1 MMTRSFVLSAVCAAF
16 VFTGASALAADK
28 TKTAAK
34 STPHAA
40 TQPATEST
48 VTENVSP
55 TQLEIAARVLQGDAH
70 CEFNQQVGVH
80 AIEGKPGHFKVSFKS
95 VSYTMVPQET
105 TTGAV
110 RLEDKKAGVVW
121 IQIPA
126 KSMMLNSKI
135 GQRMVDGCATSQ
147 QRASL

>member
-1 MMTRSFVLSAVCAAF
+1 MTRSFVLSAVCAAF

-28 TKTAAK
+28 AKAAHKATPQAAAAESTAAD
-34 STPHAA
+34 
-40 TQPATEST
+40 
-48 VTENVSP
+48 NVSP
-55 TQLEIAARVLQGDAH
+55 TQLEIASRVLTGDAR
-70 CEFNQQVGVH
+70 CDLNQQVSVRPIDGN
-80 AIEGKPGHFKVSFKS
+80 PGHFKVSFKN
-95 VSYTMVPQET
+95 VTYTMVPQET

-110 RLEDKKAGVVW
+110 RLEDKRAGVVW

>member
-1 MMTRSFVLSAVCAAF
+1 MTRSFVLSALCAACLT
-16 VFTGASALAADK
+16 VAGAGAIAQTQAK
-28 TKTAAK
+28 ATKTAAK
-34 STPHAA
+34 PAA
-40 TQPATEST
+40 KPAVHES

-55 TQLEIAARVLQGDAH
+55 SQLEIASRVLTGDAK
-70 CEFNQQVGVH
+70 CEFNQQVVVH
-80 AIEGKPGHFKVSFKS
+80 PLDGKPGHFKVSFKN
-95 VSYTMVPQET
+95 VTYTMIPQET

-147 QRASL
+147 QRT

>member
-1 MMTRSFVLSAVCAAF
+1 MNRSFVLSAFCAA
-16 VFTGASALAADK
+16 VLSITATGAFAQNATK
-28 TKTAAK
+28 TTKTAAK
-34 STPHAA
+34 PAAHATTHAA
-40 TQPATEST
+40 ESAA
-48 VTENVSP
+48 ENVSP
-55 TQLEIAARVLQGDAH
+55 SQLEIAKRVMTGDAK
-70 CEFNQQVGVH
+70 CEFNQQVVVH
-80 AIEGKPGHFKVSFKS
+80 PIDGKPGHFKVSFKN

-147 QRASL
+147 QHV

>member
-1 MMTRSFVLSAVCAAF
+1 MSRSFVLSALCAATLSI
-16 VFTGASALAADK
+16 VCTGAFAQSQSK
-28 TKTAAK
+28 IKTAAK
-34 STPHAA
+34 PAAHAVA
-40 TQPATEST
+40 HESA
-48 VTENVSP
+48 TENVSA
-55 TQLEIAARVLQGDAH
+55 TQLEIASRVLTGDAR

-80 AIEGKPGHFKVSFKS
+80 PIDGKPGHFKVSFKN

-121 IQIPA
+121 IQIPS

-135 GQRMVDGCATSQ
+135 GQRMVDGCATTQ
-147 QRASL
+147 QRT

>member
-1 MMTRSFVLSAVCAAF
+1 MTRSFVLSAVCAAF

-28 TKTAAK
+28 AKQAASKTAPA
-34 STPHAA
+34 TPHAA
-40 TQPATEST
+40 ATENA
-48 VTENVSP
+48 VGEGISP
-55 TQLEIAARVLQGDAH
+55 AQLAIAPRVLTGDAR
-70 CEFNQQVGVH
+70 CEFNQHVSVQ
-80 AIEGKPGHFKVSFKS
+80 AIEGKPGHFRVSFKN
-95 VSYTMVPQET
+95 VAYTMVPQET

-110 RLEDKKAGVVW
+110 RLEDKQAGVVW

-135 GQRMVDGCATSQ
+135 GQRMVDDCATTQ

>member
-1 MMTRSFVLSAVCAAF
+1 MTRSFILSAVCAAF
-16 VFTGASALAADK
+16 VLTGASALAADK
-28 TKTAAK
+28 TKPAAAK
-34 STPHAA
+34 STPPAAA
-40 TQPATEST
+40 TDSAVAESI
-48 VTENVSP
+48 NP
-55 TQLEIAARVLQGDAH
+55 TQLEIASRVLTGEAR
-70 CEFNQQVGVH
+70 CELNQQVAVH
-80 AIEGKPGHFKVSFKS
+80 AIEGKPGHFRVSFKN
-95 VSYTMVPQET
+95 VTYTMVPQET

-126 KSMMLNSKI
+126 KSMMLNSKV

>member
-1 MMTRSFVLSAVCAAF
+1 MTRSFVLSAVCAAF

-28 TKTAAK
+28 AKAPRKATPQAAAAESTAAD
-34 STPHAA
+34 
-40 TQPATEST
+40 
-48 VTENVSP
+48 NVNP
-55 TQLEIAARVLQGDAH
+55 TQLEIASHVLTGEARCDL
-70 CEFNQQVGVH
+70 NQQVSVRAMDGN
-80 AIEGKPGHFKVSFKS
+80 PGHFRVSFKN
-95 VSYTMVPQET
+95 VTYTMVPQET